1 MTGIGARYLLPTT
14 ITLLRIL
21 LVPVTVYLI
30 LDSRYTPAFW
40 LFVAAGVSDALDGF
54 LAKRL
59 NAVSRVGSYLDPLA
73 DKALIVAV
81 FLSLGHMGQVP
92 VWLVILIVFR
102 DALIVVGAMLYQTLT
117 QALRMEPLRISK
129 ANTAAQITLIALVLA
144 KLGLGLA
151 IENVTTAAFYFVAA
165 MTFASGAAYV
175 WTWGRRIFA
184 LEDSE

>member
-1 MTGIGARYLLPTT
+1 MTGLGARYWLPTGV
-14 ITLLRIL
+14 TLIRIL
-21 LVPVTVYLI
+21 AVPVMVYLI
-30 LDSRYTPAFW
+30 LESRYTPAFW
-40 LFVAAGVSDALDGF
+40 LLVGAGISDALDGF

-59 NAVSRVGSYLDPLA
+59 NAVSRVGSYLDPMA

-92 VWLVILIVFR
+92 VWLVILVVFR
-102 DALIVVGAMLYQTLT
+102 DALIVAGAMLYHTLT
-117 QALRMEPLRISK
+117 QALRVEPLKISK
-129 ANTAAQITLIALVLA
+129 ANTAAQIVLVGLVLA

-151 IENVTTAAFYFVAA
+151 IADVTVVATYIVAA
-165 MTFASGAAYV
+165 TTFASGAAYV